1 MAGSFDASSTYLD
14 SFLQARLEGL
24 KLLAQC
30 LDEPV
35 VIFNPQMEM
44 VYANPSAEHIRKAC
58 PLLTTME
65 PESRSGE
72 PAGIPCNPC
81 PGKALFS
88 ERNPA
93 GMAKAIFDGDRPEA
107 NSACPL
113 PRALPLGNEHGTVQF
128 AVMMGSHGRQSQVIP
143 TLDFTGSF
151 QDSVEET
158 AQDVTHAELPLIGE
172 SQAIQQLVEMIK
184 LVAASEATVLI
195 QGESGT
201 GKELVAKTIH
211 GLSRR
216 RSRPFVVVECSA
228 LPDTLLESELFG
240 HVRGA
245 FTGAVADR
253 KGLFEEAEGG
263 TIFLDEI
270 ADTSPAFQA
279 RLLRVLQ
286 EGEIRPVGSNRSIK
300 VNVRVISAGNKPL
313 EELVASNVFRADL
326 YYRLAVLP
334 LTVPPLRDRQDDIP
348 LLVSHFLSKSAVKHG
363 RSFAGMTA
371 DTIKALG
378 RRSWQGNVRE
388 LENLIERVV
397 VTCSG
402 PVIQVQDV
410 FGQESQSG
418 DPDKGH
424 LKVIG
429 KAARQ
434 EAERQRIVE
443 ALHEMKGD
451 KTRAARLL
459 KISRSSLYNKIR
471 SYQIP

>member
-1 MAGSFDASSTYLD
+1 M
-14 SFLQARLEGL
+14 
-24 KLLAQC
+24 
-30 LDEPV
+30 
-35 VIFNPQMEM
+35 
-44 VYANPSAEHIRKAC
+44 
-58 PLLTTME
+58 
-65 PESRSGE
+65 
-72 PAGIPCNPC
+72 
-81 PGKALFS
+81 
-88 ERNPA
+88 
-93 GMAKAIFDGDRPEA
+93 
-107 NSACPL
+107 
-113 PRALPLGNEHGTVQF
+113 
-128 AVMMGSHGRQSQVIP
+128 
-143 TLDFTGSF
+143 
-151 QDSVEET
+151 
-158 AQDVTHAELPLIGE
+158 
-172 SQAIQQLVEMIK
+172 QQLVEMIK

-300 VNVRVISAGNKPL
+300 VNVRVISAGNRPL
-313 EELVASNVFRADL
+313 EELVASRLFRADL

-334 LTVPPLRDRQDDIP
+334 LTVPPLRDRKEDIP
-348 LLVSHFLSKSAVKHG
+348 VLASHFLAKSALRHG
-363 RSFAGMTA
+363 RTSPNIGEETYQ
-371 DTIKALG
+371 ALV
-378 RRSWQGNVRE
+378 RQPWQGNVRE
-388 LENLIERVV
+388 LENLIERLV

-402 PVIQVQDV
+402 QTIQVHDV
-410 FGQESQSG
+410 CARENQSLESANR
-418 DPDKGH
+418 H

-429 KAARQ
+429 QTARQ

-443 ALHEMKGD
+443 ALREVKGD
-451 KTRAARLL
+451 KTRAARIL
-459 KISRSSLYNKIR
+459 KISRSSLYNKLR
-471 SYQIP
+471 SYQIS

>member
-1 MAGSFDASSTYLD
+1 MAGSFDALPPCSD
-14 SFLQARLEGL
+14 SFLQARLDGL
-24 KLLAQC
+24 KLLAHC
-30 LDEPV
+30 LEEPI

-44 VYANPSAEHIRKAC
+44 VYANPSAEHIQKAC
-58 PLLTTME
+58 PLMN
-65 PESRSGE
+65 PVDSGSLSSASE
-72 PAGIPCNPC
+72 GIPCDPC
-81 PGKALFS
+81 PGKVLFS
-88 ERNPA
+88 GQGSGGPALGVVDGARLGSNP
-93 GMAKAIFDGDRPEA
+93 
-107 NSACPL
+107 ACPL
-113 PRALPLGNEHGTVQF
+113 PRALPLGHENGAVQF
-128 AVMMGSHGRQSQVIP
+128 AIMMGAHGRQSQVIP
-143 TLDFTGSF
+143 THEFSASLQNSIEGIVSDASPP
-151 QDSVEET
+151 
-158 AQDVTHAELPLIGE
+158 ELPLIGE
-172 SQAIQQLVEMIK
+172 SQPMQQLVEMIK
-184 LVAASEATVLI
+184 LMAASEATVLI

-216 RSRPFVVVECSA
+216 RFRPFVVVECSA

-253 KGLFEEAEGG
+253 KGLFEEAAGG

-300 VNVRVISAGNKPL
+300 VNVRVISAGNKPI
-313 EELVASNVFRADL
+313 EELVASKVFRADL

-334 LTVPPLRDRQDDIP
+334 LTVPPLRERQEDIP
-348 LLVSHFLSKSAVKHG
+348 VLVNHFLAKSAVRHG
-363 RSFAGMTA
+363 RTSPNISAETYQ
-371 DTIKALG
+371 ALI
-378 RRSWQGNVRE
+378 RQPWQGNVRE

-402 PVIQVQDV
+402 PTIHVHDIC
-410 FGQESQSG
+410 GQGNESLE
-418 DPDKGH
+418 PAKKH

-429 KAARQ
+429 NAARQ

-443 ALHEMKGD
+443 ALREVKGD
-451 KTRAARLL
+451 KTRAARML
-459 KISRSSLYNKIR
+459 KISRSSLYNKLR
-471 SYQIP
+471 SYDIS